1 LKRAVPVSGWRVGNS
16 AQHGHGGRAVPGPST
31 GQARPFRSRAVFYR
45 AVFYRAVFVPA
56 RWAEPVWPSI
66 GKGIEFAL
74 MERQVNK
81 IQVLVS
87 CTYGPPGGGPWLSHR
102 NPFCS
107 PEHDYCCNEVG

>member
-31 GQARPFRSRAVFYR
+31 GQAGPFRSR

-66 GKGIEFAL
+66 EYTGWA
-74 MERQVNK
+74 QNA
-81 IQVLVS
+81 
-87 CTYGPPGGGPWLSHR
+87 P
-102 NPFCS
+102 
-107 PEHDYCCNEVG
+107 